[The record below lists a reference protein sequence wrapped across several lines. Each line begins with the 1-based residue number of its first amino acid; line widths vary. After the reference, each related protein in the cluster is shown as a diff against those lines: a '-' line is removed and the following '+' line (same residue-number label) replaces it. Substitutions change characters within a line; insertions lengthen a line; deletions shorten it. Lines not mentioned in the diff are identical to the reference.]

1 VDSVLL
7 AGNYKQAGISIEENK
22 KQLYAR
28 GDGILYCLDRG
39 MTAHYAGDYKT
50 SRELL
55 ERGDRAIEAAY
66 TKSVTQNIAS
76 FIVNDRTVDY
86 AGEDYENL
94 YLNIFNALNYYHEG
108 NLGDAMVEIR
118 RMEEKLQALK
128 VKYDAW
134 GKKLTDR
141 DRSVKKYTDVSM
153 NFSNSALARYLG
165 MLFYRERGSP
175 DDVRIDFEELK
186 RAFETQ
192 REVYNFP
199 APKSADGELN
209 VPAGRARL
217 NILGFSGLSPVKEE
231 ETIRIPL
238 VGSAAVSWIKI
249 ALPKMKARP
258 SKTARIELVFTGSA
272 GAGSGDAGGGNA
284 DSAGAGGYHAGKY
297 ELELLED
304 MQSVAAETFK
314 KHLGVITA
322 KSAIR
327 GTVKGTSAAVA
338 NEVAG
343 NADSAAVAVVA
354 GLSGILLQI
363 FAEASEQA
371 DLRLSRYFPA
381 KAYIT
386 GITLEPGT
394 YSFSVRY
401 YNGHG
406 ALIRSFD
413 FPGVKVRSNA
423 LNLIE
428 TFSPD

>member
-1 VDSVLL
+1 
-7 AGNYKQAGISIEENK
+7 
-22 KQLYAR
+22 
-28 GDGILYCLDRG
+28 
-39 MTAHYAGDYKT
+39 
-50 SRELL
+50 
-55 ERGDRAIEAAY
+55 
-66 TKSVTQNIAS
+66 
-76 FIVNDRTVDY
+76 
-86 AGEDYENL
+86 
-94 YLNIFNALNYYHEG
+94 
-108 NLGDAMVEIR
+108 
-118 RMEEKLQALK
+118 
-128 VKYDAW
+128 
-134 GKKLTDR
+134 
-141 DRSVKKYTDVSM
+141 
-153 NFSNSALARYLG
+153 
-165 MLFYRERGSP
+165 
-175 DDVRIDFEELK
+175 
-186 RAFETQ
+186 
-192 REVYNFP
+192 
-199 APKSADGELN
+199 

-217 NILGFSGLSPVKEE
+217 NVLGFSGLSPVKEE

-238 VGSAAVSWIKI
+238 AGSAAVSWIKI

-258 SKTARIELVFTGSA
+258 SKTARIELVFTGS
-272 GAGSGDAGGGNA
+272 GDAGGGNA
-284 DSAGAGGYHAGKY
+284 DSAGAAGYHTGKY